1 MGLKRTGAATAIA
14 ATLTI
19 LLAGCGGDDAT
30 EKAEKAVE
38 SVAGKS
44 DADLKG
50 NSPLDA
56 AAYAL
61 VSVQSQKYDD
71 YEIDGDT
78 VRLKVRKGVTL
89 GGAECTII
97 GAATGADHPDA
108 KFVLVESDGTETTC

>member
-1 MGLKRTGAATAIA
+1 MGLKRAGAATAIA

-19 LLAGCGGDDAT
+19 LLTGCGGDDAT
-30 EKAEKAVE
+30 EKAVE

-61 VSVQSQKYDD
+61 VSVQSQKYED

-108 KFVLVESDGTETTC
+108 RFVLVESDGTETTC